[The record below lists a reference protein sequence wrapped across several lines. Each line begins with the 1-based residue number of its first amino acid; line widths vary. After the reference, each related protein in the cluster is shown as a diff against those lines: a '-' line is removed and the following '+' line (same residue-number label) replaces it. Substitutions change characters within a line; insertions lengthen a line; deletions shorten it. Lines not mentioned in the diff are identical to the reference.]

1 MTLLTPPAI
10 PSSQRPDPELPQG
23 RLRWSALACTALL
36 AACSSTPLPPWPT
49 SSKPQVATP
58 TRPAPEIPVVPQA
71 TTQPIAP
78 ANNLVPLPYNAAVAA
93 RFPDPATRYDTP
105 GLAPQRNQFTTASE
119 LSSWLNSQASKSL
132 GRDTRLGIVQPG
144 SSQRGSP
151 IQALVATRAPGI
163 QPSALY
169 DSRRPTVMLV
179 AGQHGD
185 EPAGTEAL
193 LIITRELAPGGL
205 LEPLLQQINVI
216 LVPRANPDAVEAGT
230 RNAADGTDI
239 AHDHLLLNTPE
250 AKALATLARDY
261 RPVAVVDLQEFPAA
275 SIFLQ
280 KYQAIQRYDALLQYS
295 ATANQNEFVTKAA
308 REWYTAP
315 LRTALS
321 QAGLSSDWYYTTSQ
335 DLQDKSISMGSLAP
349 DSLRNI
355 SGLKNSVGYLVSSR
369 GSDLGRAHIQRR
381 VHTLV
386 TAATRMLHSS
396 AERAKNLTQVQAFV
410 ARETASLA
418 CHQQLAV
425 QAEQTPEQRTLT
437 MIQPDTGADQQ
448 VRVDWN
454 ASLQARTTLSRPRS
468 CGYWL
473 SASAQT
479 AVDRLRLLGL
489 QVLKVAEPGQ
499 LLADSYN
506 EARSA
511 TPASGAYALT
521 RGAVEAPVGS
531 YYLSMNQPMA
541 NIAAAALEPD
551 TPYSYLARGLV
562 PTLSDMARVM
572 APLRWCSR
580 KKKTPNDGKGAR
592 ARRQALSA
600 RPLRV

>member
-49 SSKPQVATP
+49 SSKPQVSTP

-193 LIITRELAPGGL
+193 LIIARELAPGGL

-396 AERAKNLTQVQAFV
+396 AERAKDLTQVQAFV

-572 APLRWCSR
+572 APPSVVFEEE
-580 KKKTPNDGKGAR
+580 DAE
-592 ARRQALSA
+592 
-600 RPLRV
+600 

>member
-1 MTLLTPPAI
+1 MTLQTPHAT
-10 PSSQRPDPELPQG
+10 PSSQRPDSELPQD
-23 RLRWSALACTALL
+23 RLRWSALACAALL
-36 AACSSTPLPPWPT
+36 SACASTPLPPWPT
-49 SSKPQVATP
+49 TSKPQAPAP
-58 TRPAPEIPVVPQA
+58 TRPATATPVVPQA

-119 LSSWLNSQASKSL
+119 LSSWLNSQANKSL
-132 GRDTRLGIVQPG
+132 GRDTRLGIVQPA

-193 LIITRELAPGGL
+193 LIIARELAPGGL

-396 AERAKNLTQVQAFV
+396 AERAKDLTQVQAFV

-473 SASAQT
+473 SASAQP

-531 YYLSMNQPMA
+531 YYLTMNQPMA
-541 NIAAAALEPD
+541 NLAAAALEPD

-562 PTLSDMARVM
+562 PTMSDMARVM
-572 APLRWCSR
+572 APPSVVFEEEE
-580 KKKTPNDGKGAR
+580 DAE
-592 ARRQALSA
+592 
-600 RPLRV
+600 

>member
-193 LIITRELAPGGL
+193 LIIARELAPGGL

-396 AERAKNLTQVQAFV
+396 AERAKDLTQVQAFV

-572 APLRWCSR
+572 APPSVVFEEEE
-580 KKKTPNDGKGAR
+580 DAE
-592 ARRQALSA
+592 
-600 RPLRV
+600 

>member
-193 LIITRELAPGGL
+193 LIIARELAPGGL

-396 AERAKNLTQVQAFV
+396 AERAKDLTQVQAFV

-473 SASAQT
+473 SASAQP

-572 APLRWCSR
+572 APPSVVCEEEE
-580 KKKTPNDGKGAR
+580 DAE
-592 ARRQALSA
+592 
-600 RPLRV
+600 

>member
-1 MTLLTPPAI
+1 MTLQTPHAT
-10 PSSQRPDPELPQG
+10 PSSQRPDSELPQD
-23 RLRWSALACTALL
+23 RLRWSALACAALL
-36 AACSSTPLPPWPT
+36 SACASTPLPPWPT
-49 SSKPQVATP
+49 TSKPQAPAP
-58 TRPAPEIPVVPQA
+58 TRPAPATPVVPQA

-119 LSSWLNSQASKSL
+119 LSSWLNSQANKSL
-132 GRDTRLGIVQPG
+132 GRDTRLGIVQPA

-193 LIITRELAPGGL
+193 LIIARELAPGGL

-396 AERAKNLTQVQAFV
+396 AERAKDLTQVQAFV

-425 QAEQTPEQRTLT
+425 LAEQTPEQRTLT

-454 ASLQARTTLSRPRS
+454 ASLQPRTTLSRPRS

-473 SASAQT
+473 SASAQP

-531 YYLSMNQPMA
+531 YYLTMNQPMA
-541 NIAAAALEPD
+541 NLAAAALEPD

-562 PTLSDMARVM
+562 PTMSDMARVM
-572 APLRWCSR
+572 APPSVVFEEEE
-580 KKKTPNDGKGAR
+580 DAE
-592 ARRQALSA
+592 
-600 RPLRV
+600 

>member
-193 LIITRELAPGGL
+193 LIIARELAPGGL

-386 TAATRMLHSS
+386 TAATRMLQSS
-396 AERAKNLTQVQAFV
+396 AERAKDLTQVQAFV

-572 APLRWCSR
+572 APPSVVFEEE
-580 KKKTPNDGKGAR
+580 DAE
-592 ARRQALSA
+592 
-600 RPLRV
+600 

>member
-1 MTLLTPPAI
+1 MTLQTPHAT
-10 PSSQRPDPELPQG
+10 PSSQRPDSELPQD
-23 RLRWSALACTALL
+23 RLRWSALACVALL
-36 AACSSTPLPPWPT
+36 SACASTPLPPWPT
-49 SSKPQVATP
+49 ASKPQAP
-58 TRPAPEIPVVPQA
+58 APARPAPATPVVPQA

-78 ANNLVPLPYNAAVAA
+78 ANNLVPMPYNAAVAA

-105 GLAPQRNQFTTASE
+105 GLAPQRNQFTTTSE
-119 LSSWLNSQASKSL
+119 VSSWLNSQANKSL
-132 GRDTRLGIVQPG
+132 GHDTRLGIVQPG

-193 LIITRELAPGGL
+193 LIIARELAPGGL

-275 SIFLQ
+275 SVFLQ

-349 DSLRNI
+349 DSLRNV

-396 AERAKNLTQVQAFV
+396 AERAKDLTQVQAFV

-425 QAEQTPEQRTLT
+425 LAEQTPEQRTLT

-454 ASLQARTTLSRPRS
+454 ASLQPHTTLSRPRS

-473 SASAQT
+473 SASAQP

-521 RGAVEAPVGS
+521 RGAVAAPVGS

-541 NIAAAALEPD
+541 NLAAAALEPD

-562 PTLSDMARVM
+562 PTMSDMARVM
-572 APLRWCSR
+572 APPSVVFEEEE
-580 KKKTPNDGKGAR
+580 DAE
-592 ARRQALSA
+592 
-600 RPLRV
+600 

>member
-36 AACSSTPLPPWPT
+36 AACSSTPLPPWPS
-49 SSKPQVATP
+49 SSKAQVATP
-58 TRPAPEIPVVPQA
+58 TRAAPEIPVVPQA

-193 LIITRELAPGGL
+193 LIIARELAPGGL

-396 AERAKNLTQVQAFV
+396 AERAKDLTQVQAFV

-473 SASAQT
+473 SASAQP

-572 APLRWCSR
+572 APPSVVCEEEE
-580 KKKTPNDGKGAR
+580 DAE
-592 ARRQALSA
+592 
-600 RPLRV
+600 

>member
-1 MTLLTPPAI
+1 M
-10 PSSQRPDPELPQG
+10 
-23 RLRWSALACTALL
+23 
-36 AACSSTPLPPWPT
+36 
-49 SSKPQVATP
+49 
-58 TRPAPEIPVVPQA
+58 
-71 TTQPIAP
+71 
-78 ANNLVPLPYNAAVAA
+78 
-93 RFPDPATRYDTP
+93 
-105 GLAPQRNQFTTASE
+105 
-119 LSSWLNSQASKSL
+119 
-132 GRDTRLGIVQPG
+132 
-144 SSQRGSP
+144 
-151 IQALVATRAPGI
+151 ATRAPGI

-193 LIITRELAPGGL
+193 LIIARELAPGGL

-321 QAGLSSDWYYTTSQ
+321 QAGLRSDWYYTTSQ

-396 AERAKNLTQVQAFV
+396 AERAKDLTQVQAFV

-572 APLRWCSR
+572 APPSVVFEEEE
-580 KKKTPNDGKGAR
+580 DAE
-592 ARRQALSA
+592 
-600 RPLRV
+600 

>member
-23 RLRWSALACTALL
+23 RLRWSALVCTALL

-193 LIITRELAPGGL
+193 LIIARELAPGGL

-335 DLQDKSISMGSLAP
+335 ELQDKSISMGSLAP

-396 AERAKNLTQVQAFV
+396 AERAKDLTQVQAFV

-572 APLRWCSR
+572 APPSVVFEEE
-580 KKKTPNDGKGAR
+580 DDAE
-592 ARRQALSA
+592 
-600 RPLRV
+600 

>member
-193 LIITRELAPGGL
+193 LIIARELAPGGL

-396 AERAKNLTQVQAFV
+396 AERAKDLTQVQAFV

>member
-193 LIITRELAPGGL
+193 LIIARELAPGGL

-386 TAATRMLHSS
+386 TASTRMLHSS
-396 AERAKNLTQVQAFV
+396 AERAKDLTQVQAFV

-425 QAEQTPEQRTLT
+425 LAEQTPEQRTLT

-454 ASLQARTTLSRPRS
+454 ASLQPRTTLSRPRS

-473 SASAQT
+473 SASAQP

-531 YYLSMNQPMA
+531 YYLTMNQPMA
-541 NIAAAALEPD
+541 NLAAAALEPD

-562 PTLSDMARVM
+562 PTMTDMARVM
-572 APLRWCSR
+572 APPSVVFEEE
-580 KKKTPNDGKGAR
+580 DDAE
-592 ARRQALSA
+592 
-600 RPLRV
+600 

>member
-23 RLRWSALACTALL
+23 RLRWSALVCTALL

-193 LIITRELAPGGL
+193 LIIARELAPGGL

-396 AERAKNLTQVQAFV
+396 AERAKDLTQVQAFV

-473 SASAQT
+473 SASAQP

-531 YYLSMNQPMA
+531 YYLTMNQPMA

-572 APLRWCSR
+572 APPSVVFEEEE
-580 KKKTPNDGKGAR
+580 DAE
-592 ARRQALSA
+592 
-600 RPLRV
+600 

>member
-193 LIITRELAPGGL
+193 LIIARELAPGGL

-396 AERAKNLTQVQAFV
+396 AERAKDLTQVQAFV

-511 TPASGAYALT
+511 TPASGAYALR

-572 APLRWCSR
+572 APPSVVFEEEE
-580 KKKTPNDGKGAR
+580 DAE
-592 ARRQALSA
+592 
-600 RPLRV
+600 

>member
-193 LIITRELAPGGL
+193 LIIARELAPGGL

-396 AERAKNLTQVQAFV
+396 AERAKDLTQVQAFV

-473 SASAQT
+473 SASAQP

-531 YYLSMNQPMA
+531 YYLTMNQPMA

-572 APLRWCSR
+572 APPSVVFEEEE
-580 KKKTPNDGKGAR
+580 DAE
-592 ARRQALSA
+592 
-600 RPLRV
+600 

>member
-1 MTLLTPPAI
+1 MTLQTPPAI

-105 GLAPQRNQFTTASE
+105 GLAPHRNQFTTASE

-193 LIITRELAPGGL
+193 LIIARELAPGGL

-349 DSLRNI
+349 DSLRNV

-386 TAATRMLHSS
+386 TASTRMLHSS
-396 AERAKNLTQVQAFV
+396 AERAKDLTQVQAFV

-425 QAEQTPEQRTLT
+425 LAEQTPEQRTLT

-473 SASAQT
+473 SASAQP

-511 TPASGAYALT
+511 TSASGAYALT

-541 NIAAAALEPD
+541 NLAAAALEPD

-562 PTLSDMARVM
+562 PTMTDMARVM
-572 APLRWCSR
+572 APPSVVFEEEE
-580 KKKTPNDGKGAR
+580 DAE
-592 ARRQALSA
+592 
-600 RPLRV
+600 

>member
-185 EPAGTEAL
+185 EPAGTGAL
-193 LIITRELAPGGL
+193 LIIARELAPGGL

-396 AERAKNLTQVQAFV
+396 AERAKDLTQVQAFV

-572 APLRWCSR
+572 APPSVVFEEEE
-580 KKKTPNDGKGAR
+580 DAE
-592 ARRQALSA
+592 
-600 RPLRV
+600 

>member
-193 LIITRELAPGGL
+193 LIIARELAPGGL

-369 GSDLGRAHIQRR
+369 GSDLGHAHIQRR

-396 AERAKNLTQVQAFV
+396 AERAKDLTQVQAFV

-572 APLRWCSR
+572 APPSVVFEEEE
-580 KKKTPNDGKGAR
+580 DAE
-592 ARRQALSA
+592 
-600 RPLRV
+600 

>member
-1 MTLLTPPAI
+1 MTLQTPHAT
-10 PSSQRPDPELPQG
+10 PSSQRPDSELPQD
-23 RLRWSALACTALL
+23 RLRWSALACAALL
-36 AACSSTPLPPWPT
+36 SACASTPLPPWPT
-49 SSKPQVATP
+49 TSKPQAPAP
-58 TRPAPEIPVVPQA
+58 TRPAPATPVVPQA

-78 ANNLVPLPYNAAVAA
+78 ANSLVPLPYNAAVAA

-119 LSSWLNSQASKSL
+119 LSSWLNSQANKSL
-132 GRDTRLGIVQPG
+132 GRDTRLGIVQPA

-193 LIITRELAPGGL
+193 LIIARELAPGGL

-396 AERAKNLTQVQAFV
+396 AERAKDLTQVQAFV

-425 QAEQTPEQRTLT
+425 LAEQTPEQRTLT

-454 ASLQARTTLSRPRS
+454 ASLQPRTTLSRPRS

-473 SASAQT
+473 SASAQP

-531 YYLSMNQPMA
+531 YYLTMNQPMA
-541 NIAAAALEPD
+541 NLAAAALEPD

-562 PTLSDMARVM
+562 PTMSDMARVM
-572 APLRWCSR
+572 APPSVVFEEE
-580 KKKTPNDGKGAR
+580 DDAE
-592 ARRQALSA
+592 
-600 RPLRV
+600 

>member
-1 MTLLTPPAI
+1 MTLQTPHAT
-10 PSSQRPDPELPQG
+10 PSSQRPDSELPQD
-23 RLRWSALACTALL
+23 RLRWSALACAALL
-36 AACSSTPLPPWPT
+36 SACASTPLPPWPT
-49 SSKPQVATP
+49 TSRPQVPAP
-58 TRPAPEIPVVPQA
+58 TRPAPATPVVPQA

-119 LSSWLNSQASKSL
+119 LSSWLNSQANKSL
-132 GRDTRLGIVQPG
+132 GRDTRLGIVQPA

-193 LIITRELAPGGL
+193 LIIARELAPGGL

-396 AERAKNLTQVQAFV
+396 AERAKDLTQVQAFV

-425 QAEQTPEQRTLT
+425 LAEQTPEQRTLT

-454 ASLQARTTLSRPRS
+454 ASLQPRTTLSRPRS

-473 SASAQT
+473 SASAQP

-531 YYLSMNQPMA
+531 YYLTMNQPMA
-541 NIAAAALEPD
+541 NLAAAALEPD

-562 PTLSDMARVM
+562 PTMSDMARVM
-572 APLRWCSR
+572 APPSVVFEEEE
-580 KKKTPNDGKGAR
+580 DAE
-592 ARRQALSA
+592 
-600 RPLRV
+600 

>member
-396 AERAKNLTQVQAFV
+396 AERAKDLTQVQAFV

-572 APLRWCSR
+572 APPSVVFEEEE
-580 KKKTPNDGKGAR
+580 DAE
-592 ARRQALSA
+592 
-600 RPLRV
+600 

>member
-1 MTLLTPPAI
+1 
-10 PSSQRPDPELPQG
+10 
-23 RLRWSALACTALL
+23 
-36 AACSSTPLPPWPT
+36 
-49 SSKPQVATP
+49 
-58 TRPAPEIPVVPQA
+58 VVPQA

-193 LIITRELAPGGL
+193 LIIARELAPGGL

-349 DSLRNI
+349 DSLRNV

-386 TAATRMLHSS
+386 TASTRMLHSS
-396 AERAKNLTQVQAFV
+396 AERAKDLTQVQAFV

-425 QAEQTPEQRTLT
+425 LAEQTPEQRTLT

-454 ASLQARTTLSRPRS
+454 ASLQPRTTLSRPRS
-468 CGYWL
+468 CG
-473 SASAQT
+473 
-479 AVDRLRLLGL
+479 
-489 QVLKVAEPGQ
+489 
-499 LLADSYN
+499 
-506 EARSA
+506 
-511 TPASGAYALT
+511 
-521 RGAVEAPVGS
+521 
-531 YYLSMNQPMA
+531 
-541 NIAAAALEPD
+541 
-551 TPYSYLARGLV
+551 
-562 PTLSDMARVM
+562 
-572 APLRWCSR
+572 
-580 KKKTPNDGKGAR
+580 
-592 ARRQALSA
+592 
-600 RPLRV
+600 

>member
-1 MTLLTPPAI
+1 MTLQTPHAT
-10 PSSQRPDPELPQG
+10 PSSQRPDSELPQD
-23 RLRWSALACTALL
+23 RLRWSALACAALL
-36 AACSSTPLPPWPT
+36 SACASTPLPPWPT
-49 SSKPQVATP
+49 TSKPQAPAP
-58 TRPAPEIPVVPQA
+58 TRPAPATPVVPQA

-193 LIITRELAPGGL
+193 LIIARELAPGGL

-295 ATANQNEFVTKAA
+295 AAANQNEFVTKAA

-349 DSLRNI
+349 DSLRNV

-386 TAATRMLHSS
+386 TASTRMLHSS
-396 AERAKNLTQVQAFV
+396 AERAKDLTQVQAFV

-425 QAEQTPEQRTLT
+425 LAEQTPEQRTLT
-437 MIQPDTGADQQ
+437 MIQPDTGTDQQ

-454 ASLQARTTLSRPRS
+454 ASLQPRTTLSRPRS

-473 SASAQT
+473 SASAQP

-531 YYLSMNQPMA
+531 YYLTMNQPMA
-541 NIAAAALEPD
+541 NLAAAALEPD

-562 PTLSDMARVM
+562 PTMTDMARVM
-572 APLRWCSR
+572 APPSVVFEEE
-580 KKKTPNDGKGAR
+580 DDAE
-592 ARRQALSA
+592 
-600 RPLRV
+600 

>member
-193 LIITRELAPGGL
+193 LIIARELAPGGL

-335 DLQDKSISMGSLAP
+335 ELQDKSISMGSLAP

-396 AERAKNLTQVQAFV
+396 AERAKDLTQVQAFV

-572 APLRWCSR
+572 APPSVVFEEE
-580 KKKTPNDGKGAR
+580 DAE
-592 ARRQALSA
+592 
-600 RPLRV
+600 